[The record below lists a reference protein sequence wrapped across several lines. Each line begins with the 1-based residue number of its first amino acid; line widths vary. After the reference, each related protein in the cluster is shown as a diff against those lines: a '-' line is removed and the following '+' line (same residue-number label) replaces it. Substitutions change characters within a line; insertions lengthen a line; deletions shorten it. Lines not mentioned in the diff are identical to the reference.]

1 MNGDELLTDFARSA
15 ARKLQQDCRQIV
27 RCARLLTE
35 AEAWSRPNERCNSVA
50 NQMLHLTGNIRQWI
64 LGGLA
69 GDATHRDRPAEFAA
83 RGPAPVEPII
93 LELEQTI
100 EAAARILNG
109 LTADQLA
116 QRYPIQG
123 YDVTGLQ
130 AAFHVA
136 EHISF
141 HTGQIV
147 HITKAIKNVDLSLY
161 DPQGKLL
168 SAATGQPW

>member
-1 MNGDELLTDFARSA
+1 MNRDELLTDFARSA
-15 ARKLQQDCRQIV
+15 ARKLQQDCRQII

-64 LGGLA
+64 LGGL
-69 GDATHRDRPAEFAA
+69 GDDTTKRDRPAEFAA
-83 RGPAPVEPII
+83 RGPAPLAPILAA
-93 LELEQTI
+93 LEETI
-100 EAAARILNG
+100 GEAARILSEQ
-109 LTADQLA
+109 TADQLA
-116 QRYPIQG
+116 QRYSIQG
-123 YDVTGLQ
+123 YSVTGLH

-161 DPQGKLL
+161 DPQGKLMT
-168 SAATGQPW
+168 AATGLPW